1 MTGGGVVRIW
11 VTDSGEGIPAD
22 VRKRLFEPFFTTKAR
37 GVGLGLAVCSR
48 VVEAHH
54 GEITV
59 DSTVGEGSTFRVT
72 LPIVVTP
79 RQPADD
85 EVWTEVTT

>member
-1 MTGGGVVRIW
+1 
-11 VTDSGEGIPAD
+11 
-22 VRKRLFEPFFTTKAR
+22 LFEPFFTTKAR

-54 GEITV
+54 GEIAV
-59 DSTVGEGSTFRVT
+59 ESSPGEGSTFRVT
-72 LPIVVTP
+72 LPMLVTP

-85 EVWTEVTT
+85 NMRTEATT